1 MNDGMI
7 DGQPELGQEGEDPR
21 DLVPQEPD
29 ESQIFWAARKGKS
42 FASAVMDKQRAWFE
56 TARKSG
62 LLGQWIISYAAL
74 HGLDPDSM
82 STMQTQSLGFDG
94 DEMEFLRLCINIYRP
109 YVQRQVNSVTSLEP
123 TLKARAQ
130 NTDAKSQIA
139 AKLGDNIVQGVYK
152 RAMKDGKRRDMVIA
166 ASFAGMGFAHLR
178 WDPQGGDMVTAKQPI
193 KGPDGAPLMDPT
205 TQQPA
210 TRDVRK
216 KSGAPR
222 AHIGYPWTQF
232 REPDEMDCDSWRG
245 VRVIDNKWNL
255 INTYCPA
262 PQADPATGQVPQE
275 DPEKTALRQRILAAK
290 CDDEFD
296 FANLF
301 GFEGMGP
308 ENDDVCT
315 VIHFYYPRSVA
326 IPSGRYAI
334 ILGDDILEDLD
345 CPRPEGTPVIELN
358 PSKWIM
364 KTFGYAASWDVLAIQ
379 QMLNQI
385 VSDQASNIATFGRQ
399 SVAMEKGTEITVDA
413 IATGQKG
420 FFYPQGGKPPTAVL
434 MNDIGNG
441 PTVLQEYLHKM
452 ADFVLGENAAAR
464 GDPEAN
470 VKSGTFAALL
480 HTVAAEFKQDLQQG
494 TDRADEEIAN
504 TCLDMVRLYGDT
516 QFIIESVGIDDR
528 TYVDEYTK
536 EDIAGF
542 QGAIVESVPAGMR
555 TYAGIL
561 DMFTMLK
568 DFAPEDRAAAFV
580 FLTTGRSEAFM
591 KRDNNSALYIQ
602 RENEML
608 ILGKTLPVIGP
619 DGQQVPVAGPDGQPK
634 VDPMTGQMTPQTLPM
649 VREYDNPVK
658 HIPEHE
664 AARQG
669 MLAADNPDMAAVARI
684 EAHITEH
691 CVKYGYMH
699 PFACSFLNIPPP
711 PPQPGT
717 AAFQLACAMAQGQFL
732 ISQAGMGAQP
742 GQLAPVP
749 QPQPGQA
756 GSMRPGSGKAGS
768 KALAPDNSTG
778 TAQPAAAGP
787 DSSGVPLPR
796 AANPPPNAQTQQA

>member
-21 DLVPQEPD
+21 DLIPQEPD
-29 ESQIFWAARKGKS
+29 ESQIFWAARKGKT
-42 FASAVMDKQRAWFE
+42 FASAVMDKQRAYFE

-62 LLGQWIISYAAL
+62 LLGQWIIAYAAL

-109 YVQRQVNSVTSLEP
+109 YVQRQVNAVTSQEP
-123 TLKARAQ
+123 TLKCRAE
-130 NTDAKSQIA
+130 NTDSKSQLA
-139 AKLGDNIVQGVYK
+139 AKIGDKIVQSVYR
-152 RAMKDGKRRDMVIA
+152 RAMKGGKRRELAIA

-178 WDPQGGDMVTAKQPI
+178 WDPQGGDMVTVKQPI
-193 KGPDGAPLMDPT
+193 PGPNGQPLVDP
-205 TQQPA
+205 QSGQPA

-216 KSGAPR
+216 KSGAPK
-222 AHIGYPWTQF
+222 ADIGYPWTKF
-232 REPDEMDCDSWRG
+232 KETDEMNCDTWEC
-245 VRVIDNKWNL
+245 VRVTDNKWNL
-255 INTYCPA
+255 VNTYCPP
-262 PQADPATGQVPQE
+262 PQADPATGQMPQE
-275 DPEKTALRQRILAAK
+275 DPEKAALRQRILASK
-290 CDDEFD
+290 SDDEFD

-308 ENDDVCT
+308 INEDVTT
-315 VIHFYYPRSVA
+315 VFHFYYPRSVA
-326 IPSGRYAI
+326 MPTGRHAI
-334 ILGDDILEDLD
+334 FLGDDIFEDTD

-358 PSKWIM
+358 PAKWIQ
-364 KTFGYAASWDVLAIQ
+364 KTFGYASTWDVLAIQ
-379 QMLNQI
+379 QALNQI
-385 VSDQASNIATFGRQ
+385 VSDQLSNLATFGRQ

-413 IATGQKG
+413 LATGQKG

-452 ADFVLGENAAAR
+452 ADFVLGENSGAR
-464 GDPEAN
+464 GDPDSN
-470 VKSGTFAALL
+470 VKSGTFNALL
-480 HTVAAEFKQDLQQG
+480 HTIAAEFKQDLQQG
-494 TDRADEEIAN
+494 QDRSDEDVAN
-504 TCLDMVRLYGDT
+504 CGLDMVRLYGDT
-516 QFIIESVGIDDR
+516 QFIVESVGIDDR

-542 QGAIVESVPAGMR
+542 RDAVVEEVPANMR
-555 TYAGIL
+555 SYAGWL

-568 DFAPEDRAAAFV
+568 DFAPEDRAAAYQ
-580 FLTTGRSEAFM
+580 FLSTGRSEAFV

-608 ILGKTLPVIGP
+608 ILGKTIPVIGP
-619 DGQQVPVAGPDGQPK
+619 DGQQVPVMGPDGQP
-634 VDPMTGQMTPQTLPM
+634 VIDAMGRMTPQTLPM
-649 VREYDNPVK
+649 VREFDNPKK

-664 AARQG
+664 ATRAAL
-669 MLAADNPDMAAVARI
+669 LAADNPDMAAVARV

-699 PFACSFLNIPPP
+699 PFACAFLGIEPP

-742 GQLAPVP
+742 GQLAPVQ

-756 GSMRPGSGKAGS
+756 GSMRPGPGKAANGNADA
-768 KALAPDNSTG
+768 KPTNNGAD
-778 TAQPAAAGP
+778 AA
-787 DSSGVPLPR
+787 SGVPLP
-796 AANPPPNAQTQQA
+796 APAQPPPTTQQQQA